1 MDISLKH
8 PFSML
13 ISGGRG
19 VGKTEFTKKL
29 LKSKLIA
36 PPRKRLAWYYAKH
49 QEDLFEVLMKMNVEY
64 AESFPGELDKYF
76 KMNKRNIII
85 LDDFMFYG

>member
-1 MDISLKH
+1 MDISPKH

-13 ISGGRG
+13 VSGGRG

-36 PPRKRLAWYYAKH
+36 TPPERIQVSWCHLK
-49 QEDLFEVLMKMNVEY
+49 VE
-64 AESFPGELDKYF
+64 SQS
-76 KMNKRNIII
+76 
-85 LDDFMFYG
+85 